1 MGTTKIWAIKD
12 SLSRVLDYAA
22 NPHKTIYSDL
32 RNVLHYAG
40 DEEKTGGAE
49 KACFVTGVNCSAVT
63 AFDEMRSV
71 QERFGK
77 TTGNVAYHAYQS
89 FKTDEVTPEL
99 CHQIGVELARKM
111 WGGGYQ
117 VLVATH
123 FNTGTYHNHFVINAV
138 SYQDGKKFNCNKK
151 AYYHFREVSDQVCRY
166 HGLSVIENPLFG
178 TPRSIYMAEKEGKPT
193 KNNEMRKA
201 IDQAIRLSYQPGDFD
216 SNLYALGYEVRYDWH
231 ERSYWIHALDGEN
244 ELRMDVLG
252 SNYTEDRILERI
264 TSQSINEVQNENL
277 RYLNW
282 RKKEEQE
289 IKHIPFHK
297 LQPEDGLILITLTP
311 VLYLMGI
318 DLFPEE
324 HKNEYV
330 PLSPRMKEASRFLD
344 RYSEQV
350 RFTTAYQVKD
360 LEEIPKTVQV
370 IQKAMDI
377 TIEKRTKVVNRLR
390 RCKDPIKVEAL
401 KKERKE
407 LSSTLAYL
415 RRDLKTA
422 QGILQDFDKTLSLV
436 EAEKQAQERF
446 MDIQNQLN
454 PEWDVPARKAS
465 GRER

>member
-1 MGTTKIWAIKD
+1 
-12 SLSRVLDYAA
+12 
-22 NPHKTIYSDL
+22 
-32 RNVLHYAG
+32 
-40 DEEKTGGAE
+40 
-49 KACFVTGVNCSAVT
+49 
-63 AFDEMRSV
+63 
-71 QERFGK
+71 
-77 TTGNVAYHAYQS
+77 
-89 FKTDEVTPEL
+89 
-99 CHQIGVELARKM
+99 
-111 WGGGYQ
+111 
-117 VLVATH
+117 
-123 FNTGTYHNHFVINAV
+123 
-138 SYQDGKKFNCNKK
+138 
-151 AYYHFREVSDQVCRY
+151 
-166 HGLSVIENPLFG
+166 
-178 TPRSIYMAEKEGKPT
+178 
-193 KNNEMRKA
+193 
-201 IDQAIRLSYQPGDFD
+201 
-216 SNLYALGYEVRYDWH
+216 
-231 ERSYWIHALDGEN
+231 
-244 ELRMDVLG
+244 MDVLG